1 MSRATFDAVGDILD
15 HEVVDADGLPC
26 GMVDD
31 VVLDGRPGE
40 PLAIVALLVGP
51 GAWLPRAMW
60 PVRIVASLMVDRR
73 RVRVPW
79 SAVESV
85 HERIV
90 LAERATHY
98 GLGRVDRRIG
108 RWLARIPGAN
118 RAPE

>member
-1 MSRATFDAVGDILD
+1 MTTTSVDAVGEILD
-15 HEVVDADGLPC
+15 HEVIDAEGMPC

-31 VVLDGRPGE
+31 IVLEGRPGA

-51 GAWLPRAMW
+51 GAWLRRALW
-60 PVRIVASLMVDRR
+60 PVRIVAGLVVGRQ

-79 SAVESV
+79 SAVVSV

-90 LAERATHY
+90 LEQHAAHY
-98 GLGRVDRRIG
+98 GLGRADRRVG
-108 RWLARIPGAN
+108 RWLARIPGAT

>member
-1 MSRATFDAVGDILD
+1 MSRSTVDAVGEILD
-15 HEVVDADGLPC
+15 HELIDADGMPC

-31 VVLDGRPGE
+31 VVLDGRPGA

-60 PVRIVASLMVDRR
+60 PLRIVAALVVKRR
-73 RVRVPW
+73 HVRVPW
-79 SAVESV
+79 SAVASV
-85 HERIV
+85 QERIV
-90 LAERATHY
+90 LAQRASHY

-108 RWLARIPGAN
+108 RWLARIPGAK